1 MAISTTMTSREFNQ
15 GTSRAKKATA
25 KGPVFVTDRGEA
37 THVLITFEE
46 YQRLTRTRK
55 NILERL
61 AMPKGEVLPNIDFET
76 SSINM
81 LPDEARIEQLLEDMT
96 GNRSSIQVKELKH
109 AG

>member
-25 KGPVFVTDRGEA
+25 NGPVYVTDRGQA

-61 AMPKGEVLPNIDFET
+61 AMPQGEVLPNLDFET
-76 SSINM
+76 SNINI
-81 LPDEARIEQLLEDMT
+81 LPDEKRIEQLLEDMI
-96 GNRSSIQVKELKH
+96 GNRSSIEAKN
-109 AG
+109 